1 VIGKGQGLAEVKSE
15 MRQAEILNLN
25 SLSGHTLATRATSN
39 SLHTGHVLDFSDSIF
54 VCMMVGR
61 FSFFVRVLLAFYTSL
76 AAAKAAQEP
85 LVQQGYRVG
94 EKIPVSCLNRTMYVA
109 VVLAIN
115 RTILLTMHQ

>member
-1 VIGKGQGLAEVKSE
+1 
-15 MRQAEILNLN
+15 
-25 SLSGHTLATRATSN
+25 
-39 SLHTGHVLDFSDSIF
+39 LDLFDRIF

-109 VVLAIN
+109 VMRRVN
-115 RTILLTMHQ
+115 WNILLTTNQ